1 MCQVLVTSKKSAKVL
16 CHHFNGILL
25 CSSMFYSFLSFGMVK
40 PNVMSD
46 IHLFQFS
53 GGDAK
58 ENRVGDNGLVQNLHQ
73 STRQFGGRR
82 ENQGI
87 KASLAWA
94 KQLPQCHDWNRQM
107 AWKWY
112 IYMHTHT
119 YVYYT
124 YIHTYIH
131 TYIRYVTLRYV
142 TLRYVTLR
150 YVTLHYITLHYI
162 TLHCMHT
169 YIRIRK
175 RIRIRI
181 HIHIHIRIHLQSMDM
196 WIIPQHSPDIPQ
208 PVIPLLGRFQT

>member
-1 MCQVLVTSKKSAKVL
+1 MAARRPTKRHTNGHQNTEEYHSHTKELQGLIGATNKDHLGPTSWRLRQIMCQVLVTSKKSAKVL

-94 KQLPQCHDWNRQM
+94 KQLPQCHD
-107 AWKWY
+107 
-112 IYMHTHT
+112 
-119 YVYYT
+119 
-124 YIHTYIH
+124 
-131 TYIRYVTLRYV
+131 
-142 TLRYVTLR
+142 
-150 YVTLHYITLHYI
+150 
-162 TLHCMHT
+162 
-169 YIRIRK
+169 
-175 RIRIRI
+175 
-181 HIHIHIRIHLQSMDM
+181 
-196 WIIPQHSPDIPQ
+196 
-208 PVIPLLGRFQT
+208 